1 MNDREEGKGM
11 RLLRK
16 GKRGLIQAIFSRL
29 GLIVLLFLL
38 QLALLLGLF
47 SAAAEFLPH
56 FFGGTIVFNAII
68 VIYLL
73 NSEGDPTA
81 KLTWLVFFSVAPVF
95 GALFYLYTKSDIGH
109 RLLRERT
116 TQLIREGRSDLRAH
130 ASAQQHLEE
139 RDPQIA
145 RMASYIAKSG
155 CYPVWEHTAVT
166 YFPLG
171 EDKFAALLP
180 ALRQAKHFIFL
191 EYFIVEEGE
200 MWGQVLSILVEKVKQ
215 GVEVRV
221 LVDGT
226 CEFTHLTHD
235 YPRRMQ
241 ELGIKCK
248 MFAPVRPFV
257 STHYN
262 YRDHRKI
269 AVIDGQVAFTGG
281 VNLADE
287 YINRVVRFGHWKD
300 TAVMLRGEAVRSF
313 TLMFLE
319 MWNVAKSEKVEEFD
333 PYLDVIY
340 EREKHSGEG
349 FVIPYGD
356 SPIDGEHVG
365 KMVYMDI
372 LNTSKRYVH
381 IMTPYLILDNEMMTA
396 LKFAAKRG
404 VEVIIIMPHVPD
416 KWYAFVL
423 AKTYYNELLDA
434 GVQIYEYTPG
444 FVHAKVFTSDDRKA
458 VVGTINM
465 DYRSLY
471 LHFECAAFLYE
482 NSEIPAVENDFQ
494 ETLKKCQK
502 ITQEDYKKQKSFDKI
517 AGSILRVFAPLM

>member
-73 NSEGDPTA
+73 NNEGDPTV

-200 MWGQVLSILVEKVKQ
+200 MWGQVLS
-215 GVEVRV
+215 
-221 LVDGT
+221 
-226 CEFTHLTHD
+226 
-235 YPRRMQ
+235 
-241 ELGIKCK
+241 
-248 MFAPVRPFV
+248 
-257 STHYN
+257 
-262 YRDHRKI
+262 KI
-269 AVIDGQVAFTGG
+269 GRA
-281 VNLADE
+281 
-287 YINRVVRFGHWKD
+287 
-300 TAVMLRGEAVRSF
+300 
-313 TLMFLE
+313 
-319 MWNVAKSEKVEEFD
+319 
-333 PYLDVIY
+333 
-340 EREKHSGEG
+340 
-349 FVIPYGD
+349 
-356 SPIDGEHVG
+356 HV
-365 KMVYMDI
+365 
-372 LNTSKRYVH
+372 
-381 IMTPYLILDNEMMTA
+381 
-396 LKFAAKRG
+396 
-404 VEVIIIMPHVPD
+404 
-416 KWYAFVL
+416 
-423 AKTYYNELLDA
+423 
-434 GVQIYEYTPG
+434 
-444 FVHAKVFTSDDRKA
+444 
-458 VVGTINM
+458 
-465 DYRSLY
+465 
-471 LHFECAAFLYE
+471 
-482 NSEIPAVENDFQ
+482 
-494 ETLKKCQK
+494 
-502 ITQEDYKKQKSFDKI
+502 
-517 AGSILRVFAPLM
+517 